1 MVPIIIT
8 LMPERGES
16 PSTVGGIAGSVACDG
31 LSAAQVTHMQSTLL
45 MLNATSR
52 CTVLNVTL
60 GEIMMGV

>member
-16 PSTVGGIAGSVACDG
+16 PSTVGGIAGYAACDGDG

-52 CTVLNVTL
+52 CTLNVTL
-60 GEIMMGV
+60 GEIMGV